1 MLIGH
6 LPAGYFLTR
15 YLIKKNKLPLNIWWL
30 GLGLIAS
37 ILPDFD
43 IAYIVFHDT
52 TVSSHRNYFTDYPFF
67 YLLAF
72 LMALLVYFFNKK
84 KWLIK
89 GIYLIFANVLLH
101 FLLDTPFVGIKWLWP
116 VYNKFIGIYNA
127 GFTGGF
133 LVGNYFTHWY
143 WYLEIALWLAAI
155 TAVIISY
162 KKGELKN

>member
-15 YLIKKNKLPLNIWWL
+15 YLIKKNKLPLNVFWL

-43 IAYIVFHDT
+43 IAWIIIHDT
-52 TVSSHRNYFTDYPFF
+52 TISSHRNYYTYYPIFW
-67 YLLAF
+67 LLLF
-72 LMALLVYFFNKK
+72 LISVLVYFFVKK

-89 GIYLIFANVLLH
+89 GIYLVFGNIFLH
-101 FLLDTPFVGIKWLWP
+101 FLLDTPFVGIKWFWP
-116 VYNKFIGIYNA
+116 VYNKFIGIYNT

-133 LVGNYFTHWY
+133 LVENFFTHWF
-143 WYLEIALWLAAI
+143 WYLEICLWLAAI
-155 TAVIISY
+155 GAVIISY